1 MDRNS
6 IRYEVLRENEV
17 NAPAEPVNLVMIV
30 PPPEY
35 PGNASCNAE
44 SSTQKLPSYTEA
56 TTLPTYEEAERSKF
70 QESMR
75 AADRSQN
82 SHEEITPHEGRFF
95 KATTLGTD
103 GMFLCAFVM
112 AFFFNWIGFLCSIC
126 LFNTIAGRCGALSG
140 LGLSIVKWI
149 FIVKHNKWASDWADG
164 DSWVW
169 WLLLLCG
176 MLIFLRG
183 AIHYIKTKYEWNQ
196 IQNSLRNRNLFLF

>member
-6 IRYEVLRENEV
+6 IRYEVLREDEAS
-17 NAPAEPVNLVMIV
+17 APAEPVNLVMIV
-30 PPPEY
+30 PPPVY
-35 PGNASCNAE
+35 PGNGSYNAE
-44 SSTQKLPSYTEA
+44 SSNQKLPSYTEA

-70 QESMR
+70 QESLR
-75 AADRSQN
+75 ATDGSQD
-82 SHEEITPHEGRFF
+82 SQEEITPHEGRLF

-149 FIVKHNKWASDWADG
+149 FIVKHNKWANDWADG

-176 MLIFLRG
+176 MMIFLRG